1 MPTKLDSA
9 ATLDGFAS
17 IDGWTY
23 TRLHAPTHLKLEV
36 TPPPSVGSGDGG
48 GAERPQSMRAKQRET
63 SDDEEEQRLCR
74 PACIIPP
81 TVIKVLHSMVGYH
94 RNGYAHRRG
103 VRVSLMTSSA
113 NEPHQLRSND
123 CSTPPPQLR
132 CRFKSEKN
140 LSSRIDGEI

>member
-1 MPTKLDSA
+1 MPTKFDSA

-81 TVIKVLHSMVGYH
+81 TAIKVLHSMVGYPSQWVCAPAWCASESDDVISK
-94 RNGYAHRRG
+94 R
-103 VRVSLMTSSA
+103 TSPTSI
-113 NEPHQLRSND
+113 
-123 CSTPPPQLR
+123 
-132 CRFKSEKN
+132 K
-140 LSSRIDGEI
+140 